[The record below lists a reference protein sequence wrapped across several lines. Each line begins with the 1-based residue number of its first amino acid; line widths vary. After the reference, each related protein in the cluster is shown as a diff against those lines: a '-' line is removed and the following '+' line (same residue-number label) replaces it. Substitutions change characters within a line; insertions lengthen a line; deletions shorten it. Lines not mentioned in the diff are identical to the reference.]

1 MKPISLRVDDVQI
14 SIEDKKLRAQARRS
28 DDEDPDSKETCG
40 AGCGAGGR

>member
-1 MKPISLRVDDVQI
+1 MKSISLRVEDVQV

-28 DDEDPDSKETCG
+28 DDEVSDNKETCG